1 MPEQQHTT
9 EKEPYIG
16 SVRFFKNLLLLLVI
30 VLIAIPTVAAVCLYR
45 SGRDTKEQ
53 LRLLQE
59 GDTAQAR
66 YSTEEMSAEAGPE
79 TSADEV
85 DDPLSYQQ
93 LYPDFYAEE
102 PAPAQVT
109 RENTMYLTFDD
120 GPSDLTPEFLQVLE
134 EKDVK
139 ATFFVVGKT
148 DETSKERYRQIVAA
162 GHTLG
167 MHSYSHDYKKIY
179 QSVERFLDD
188 YYQLFTLLKE
198 ETGVK
203 PSVFRFP
210 GGSINS
216 YNVGVYQEII
226 AEMVRRGFRF
236 FDWSLSAEDAA
247 KLSPTAAAICDGILT
262 RAEGRSRGIVLM
274 HDSYHCKTTLE
285 ALPRLIDGL
294 REKGYTLEPLD
305 RSVTGISFAYADCLD

>member
-1 MPEQQHTT
+1 MPDQKPTA

-30 VLIAIPTVAAVCLYR
+30 VLITIPTVAAVCLYR

-53 LRLLQE
+53 LRLLQD
-59 GDTAQAR
+59 GDTAQLR
-66 YSTEEMSAEAGPE
+66 STAQEADTEADLE
-79 TSADEV
+79 TAADPV

-102 PAPAQVT
+102 PAPALVT

-120 GPSDLTPEFLQVLE
+120 GPSDLTPEFLKVLE

-148 DETSKERYRQIVAA
+148 DEVSKERYRQIVAA

-179 QSVERFLDD
+179 QSVESFLDD

-198 ETGVK
+198 ETGVT

-216 YNVGVYQEII
+216 YNMGVYQEII
-226 AEMVRRGFRF
+226 AEMARRGFRF
-236 FDWSLSAEDAA
+236 FDWSLSAEDAT
-247 KLSPTAAAICDGILT
+247 KRSPTAAAICDGILT

-285 ALPRLIDGL
+285 ALPKLIDGL
-294 REKGYTLEPLD
+294 REKGYALEPLD
-305 RSVTGISFAYADCLD
+305 RSVTGISFAYADDLS

>member
-1 MPEQQHTT
+1 MIL
-9 EKEPYIG
+9 KR
-16 SVRFFKNLLLLLVI
+16 RFALLLLFL
-30 VLIAIPTVAAVCLYR
+30 LTFLALCFSCAKDGQAVAVSAP
-45 SGRDTKEQ
+45 SQ
-53 LRLLQE
+53 LRRCI
-59 GDTAQAR
+59 A
-66 YSTEEMSAEAGPE
+66 
-79 TSADEV
+79 
-85 DDPLSYQQ
+85 
-93 LYPDFYAEE
+93 
-102 PAPAQVT
+102 
-109 RENTMYLTFDD
+109 LTFDD
-120 GPSDLTPEFLQVLE
+120 GPSPRCTPRLLDGLQELGAR
-134 EKDVK
+134 

-179 QSVERFLDD
+179 QSVESFLDD

-247 KLSPTAAAICDGILT
+247 KRSPSAAAICDGILT

-294 REKGYTLEPLD
+294 REKGYALEPLD

>member
-1 MPEQQHTT
+1 M
-9 EKEPYIG
+9 G
-16 SVRFFKNLLLLLVI
+16 
-30 VLIAIPTVAAVCLYR
+30 
-45 SGRDTKEQ
+45 
-53 LRLLQE
+53 
-59 GDTAQAR
+59 
-66 YSTEEMSAEAGPE
+66 AEAGPE

-93 LYPDFYAEE
+93 LYPDFYVEG
-102 PAPAQVT
+102 PAPALEN

-179 QSVERFLDD
+179 QSVESFLDD

-216 YNVGVYQEII
+216 YNMGVYQEII

-247 KLSPTAAAICDGILT
+247 KRSPTAAAICDGILT

-294 REKGYTLEPLD
+294 REKGYALEPLD

>member
-1 MPEQQHTT
+1 MPEQEHTT

-16 SVRFFKNLLLLLVI
+16 SVRFFKNLILLLVI
-30 VLIAIPTVAAVCLYR
+30 VLITIPTVAAVCLYH
-45 SGRDTKEQ
+45 SGRDVKEQ

-59 GDTAQAR
+59 RDTAQAR
-66 YSTEEMSAEAGPE
+66 YSTDEMSG
-79 TSADEV
+79 EV
-85 DDPLSYQQ
+85 NDPLSYQQ

-179 QSVERFLDD
+179 
-188 YYQLFTLLKE
+188 
-198 ETGVK
+198 
-203 PSVFRFP
+203 P
-210 GGSINS
+210 
-216 YNVGVYQEII
+216 
-226 AEMVRRGFRF
+226 
-236 FDWSLSAEDAA
+236 
-247 KLSPTAAAICDGILT
+247 
-262 RAEGRSRGIVLM
+262 AEGGDRGDALGVPLSGRQ
-274 HDSYHCKTTLE
+274 HQQLQHGRLSGDHCGNG
-285 ALPRLIDGL
+285 APGLPL
-294 REKGYTLEPLD
+294 
-305 RSVTGISFAYADCLD
+305 F

>member
-1 MPEQQHTT
+1 MPDQEHTT
-9 EKEPYIG
+9 EKEPYLG
-16 SVRFFKNLLLLLVI
+16 SVRFFKNQLLLLVI
-30 VLIAIPTVAAVCLYR
+30 VLITIPTVAAVCLYH
-45 SGRDTKEQ
+45 SGRDVKEQ

-66 YSTEEMSAEAGPE
+66 YSTDEMSG
-79 TSADEV
+79 EV
-85 DDPLSYQQ
+85 NDPLSYQQ

-179 QSVERFLDD
+179 QSVESFLDD
-188 YYQLFTLLKE
+188 SYQLFTLLKE
-198 ETGVK
+198 ETGVT

-216 YNVGVYQEII
+216 YNMGVYQEII
-226 AEMVRRGFRF
+226 AEMARRGFRF

-247 KLSPTAAAICDGILT
+247 KHSPSAAAICDGILT

-285 ALPRLIDGL
+285 ALPKLIDGL
-294 REKGYTLEPLD
+294 REKGYALEPLD